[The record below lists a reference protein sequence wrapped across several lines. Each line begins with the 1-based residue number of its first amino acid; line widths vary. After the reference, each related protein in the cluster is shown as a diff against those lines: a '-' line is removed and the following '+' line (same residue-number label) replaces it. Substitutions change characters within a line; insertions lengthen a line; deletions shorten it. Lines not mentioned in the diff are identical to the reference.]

1 MKLEKREITLN
12 EADSLKDM
20 YYMEK
25 SLWTAY
31 AEGELFISRK
41 EVENELGELIK
52 QTKEEK
58 ERMYTLWQKSKKE
71 QENCR

>member
-12 EADSLKDM
+12 EADSLKDI
-20 YYMEK
+20 YYIEK
-25 SLWTAY
+25 ALLTAY
-31 AEGELFISRK
+31 AEGEPFLSRK

-58 ERMYTLWQKSKKE
+58 ERVHTLWQKSKKE

>member
-25 SLWTAY
+25 SLWMAY
-31 AEGELFISRK
+31 AEGEPFLSRK
-41 EVENELGELIK
+41 EVENELEELIK

-71 QENCR
+71 QESCR

>member
-20 YYMEK
+20 YYIEK

-31 AEGELFISRK
+31 SERKSCIVRK

-52 QTKEEK
+52 QAEE
-58 ERMYTLWQKSKKE
+58 ERGRIHSLWQKSKQE
-71 QENCR
+71 QEQYT

>member
-25 SLWTAY
+25 SLWMAY
-31 AEGELFISRK
+31 AEGEPFLSSK
-41 EVENELGELIK
+41 EVENEIGELIK
-52 QTKEEK
+52 QTEE
-58 ERMYTLWQKSKKE
+58 ERERVYTLWQKSQKE
-71 QENCR
+71 QENYR

>member
-1 MKLEKREITLN
+1 MRLEKREITLN

-25 SLWTAY
+25 LLWMAY
-31 AEGELFISRK
+31 AVGEPFISRK

-52 QTKEEK
+52 QTEE
-58 ERMYTLWQKSKKE
+58 ERERARALWQKSQKE
-71 QENCR
+71 QENYR

>member
-1 MKLEKREITLN
+1 MRLEKREITLN

-25 SLWTAY
+25 LLWTAY
-31 AEGELFISRK
+31 AEGEPFIARK

-52 QTKEEK
+52 QTEE
-58 ERMYTLWQKSKKE
+58 ERERAYTLWQKSQRE
-71 QENCR
+71 QDNYR